1 MATLAFKE
9 RPEFIRGEQ
18 FERSLSWYLQ
28 ARGWSVLPVYNYAGT
43 EQKAPALEA
52 HGGDLVLPDL
62 LGARAGV
69 VLWCEAKRKARADL
83 TRVTGR
89 LETGLSLRLLDQY
102 REVKART
109 GIDVWIFF
117 GHELEDE
124 VRCCEIDKVR
134 WRAMPQANGMGRG
147 GMAFVG
153 WDDLAHFVTFSTVMD
168 GFEMARRMDG
178 A

>member
-9 RPEFIRGEQ
+9 RPEFIPFFLFTTTPGRMAET
-18 FERSLSWYLQ
+18 WYC
-28 ARGWSVLPVYNYAGT
+28 P
-43 EQKAPALEA
+43 
-52 HGGDLVLPDL
+52 
-62 LGARAGV
+62 
-69 VLWCEAKRKARADL
+69 RADL